1 VTGIEVMSHAPPAR
15 LPVPIDTGRLVLRP
29 FELADVP
36 CMAALLSDEEAT
48 RWTGGVRSETEA
60 KASVLR
66 MRDSFQ
72 RWGIGSLAVVSR
84 ESGECV
90 GYCGVRPLAHTQDLE
105 IAFGLL
111 RSCWHKGFAT
121 EASTAYLQATFDSW
135 PLMSIVATVYEENL
149 RSIAVLKKLGMELE
163 SRIFGAWPNPFA
175 LLYRLTRD
183 AWMRR
188 DSAD

>member
-1 VTGIEVMSHAPPAR
+1 MTGIEVMSHTPAVR
-15 LPVPIDTGRLVLRP
+15 LPVPIDTGRLLLRP
-29 FELADVP
+29 FELGDVP
-36 CMAALLSDEEAT
+36 CMTALLSDEEGT
-48 RWTGGVRSETEA
+48 RWTGGVRTETEA

-84 ESGECV
+84 DSGECV

-105 IAFGLL
+105 IAFGLQ
-111 RSCWHKGFAT
+111 RSHWHQGFAT
-121 EASTAYLQATFDSW
+121 EASTAYLKATFDSW
-135 PLMSIVATVYEENL
+135 PLPSVVATVYEANV
-149 RSIAVLKKLGMELE
+149 RSIAVLEKLGMELE

-175 LLYRLTRD
+175 LMYRLTRE

-188 DSAD
+188 DSA